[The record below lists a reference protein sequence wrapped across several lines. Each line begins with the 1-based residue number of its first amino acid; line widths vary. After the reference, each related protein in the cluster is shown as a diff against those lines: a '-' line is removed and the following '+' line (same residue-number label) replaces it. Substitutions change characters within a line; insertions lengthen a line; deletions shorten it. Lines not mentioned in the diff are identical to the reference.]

1 MASAFSSSSPP
12 IPSDADLR
20 QRILAESIALL
31 ASSGIRGATLRDVA
45 GRCGVGLAAISSL
58 FGNKDALI
66 AACFADVVRQDIDR
80 LEAIV
85 GECARMQVSADI
97 LPSFLWV
104 ACEEAGGLR
113 RTQMLVLLELLLCA
127 PASPQFAPLC
137 RQWLVARRDAL
148 RRAGAVAGIAPEPM
162 DILGLHLL
170 SECSFAVSCA
180 ASASYLH
187 LARAGFLE
195 AALLLTGQEGSAE
208 PLALQALAGRF
219 FADPG
224 ASPPSDDKAPKR
236 RGAES
241 RARIVDAAASII
253 EADGLSA
260 ITNRA
265 VADRAGVSLALT
277 TYHFKSISDLS
288 FSGIVRVF
296 EKVNAGFTGASGDV
310 SHVIDTVAG
319 FRIRQPTGVEKL
331 ASRGM
336 VEISMAAA
344 RGLADPALGLAIR
357 QQRGTITYA
366 GLDQAAR
373 REVTR
378 MRAASHAL
386 WASMG
391 LMISVAVDDIDGLY
405 DLEAL
410 ARIAGRQLLSK
421 P

>member
-1 MASAFSSSSPP
+1 MASASSPITP
-12 IPSDADLR
+12 TEADLR
-20 QRILAESIALL
+20 QRILDETIALL
-31 ASSGIRGATLRDVA
+31 ASGGIRGATLRDVA

-66 AACFADVVRQDIDR
+66 AACFAEVVRGDIDR
-80 LEAIV
+80 LETIV
-85 GECARMQVSADI
+85 AECADMQVAGDI
-97 LPSFLWV
+97 LPAFLWV

-113 RTQMLVLLELLLCA
+113 LTQMLVLLELLLSA
-127 PASPQFAPLC
+127 PAAPQFAGLC
-137 RQWLVARRDAL
+137 REWLVARRDAL
-148 RRAGAVAGIAPEPM
+148 RRAGADAGVDPLAM
-162 DILGLHLL
+162 DVLGLHLL
-170 SECSFAVSCA
+170 SESSFAISCA

-195 AALLLTGQEGSAE
+195 AAHLLTGQGSA
-208 PLALQALAGRF
+208 PQQPSIAALAQRF
-219 FADPG
+219 FADPD
-224 ASPPSDDKAPKR
+224 STPPNKDAAPR
-236 RGAES
+236 GRGAES

-277 TYHFKSISDLS
+277 TYHFKSITDLS
-288 FSGIVRVF
+288 FSGLVRVF
-296 EKVNAGFTGASGDV
+296 EKVNAGFTGTPGEAPQ
-310 SHVIDTVAG
+310 VIDAVER

-344 RGLADPALGLAIR
+344 RGLADPSLGLAIR

-366 GLDQAAR
+366 GLDKAAR
-373 REVTR
+373 KEVTR

-391 LMISVAVDDIDGLY
+391 LIASAAVEDIDGLY
-405 DLEAL
+405 DLEAM
-410 ARIAGRQLLSK
+410 ARIAGRTLLAKS
-421 P
+421 

>member
-1 MASAFSSSSPP
+1 MATASSPVT
-12 IPSDADLR
+12 ITEADLR
-20 QRILAESIALL
+20 QRILDEAIGLL
-31 ASSGIRGATLRDVA
+31 ASGGIRGATLRDVA

-66 AACFADVVRQDIDR
+66 AACFAEVVRGDIDR
-80 LEAIV
+80 LETIV
-85 GECARMQVSADI
+85 AECAEMQVAGDI

-113 RTQMLVLLELLLCA
+113 RTQMLVLLELLLSA
-127 PASPQFAPLC
+127 PSSPQFAGLC
-137 RQWLVARRDAL
+137 REWLVARRDAL
-148 RRAGAVAGIAPEPM
+148 RRAGTAAGVEAQAM
-162 DILGLHLL
+162 DVLGLHLL
-170 SECSFAVSCA
+170 SESSFAISCA

-187 LARAGFLE
+187 LARVGFLE
-195 AALLLTGQEGSAE
+195 AALLLTGQECAPEG
-208 PLALQALAGRF
+208 PGVKALAQRF

-224 ASPPSDDKAPKR
+224 NSPAENGAAPKG

-277 TYHFKSISDLS
+277 TYHFKSIADLS

-296 EKVNAGFTGASGDV
+296 EKVNAGFTGTPGEAQQ
-310 SHVIDTVAG
+310 VIDAVER
-319 FRIRQPTGVEKL
+319 FRTRQPTGVEKL

-366 GLDQAAR
+366 GLDKAAR
-373 REVTR
+373 KEVTR

-391 LMISVAVDDIDGLY
+391 LMVSVAVEDIDGLY

-410 ARIAGRQLLSK
+410 ARIAGRTLLAKS
-421 P
+421 

>member
-1 MASAFSSSSPP
+1 MAPASSPVT
-12 IPSDADLR
+12 STEGDLR
-20 QRILAESIALL
+20 QRILGEAIALL

-66 AACFADVVRQDIDR
+66 AACFAEVVRDDIDR
-80 LEAIV
+80 LDTIIA
-85 GECARMQVSADI
+85 ECAEMQVAADI

-113 RTQMLVLLELLLCA
+113 RLQMLALLELLLCA
-127 PASPQFAPLC
+127 PTSPQFAGLC
-137 RQWLVARRDAL
+137 REWLVARRDAL
-148 RRAGAVAGIAPEPM
+148 RRAGAAAGVDPLAM
-162 DILGLHLL
+162 DVLGLHLL
-170 SECSFAVSCA
+170 SESSFAISCA

-195 AALLLTGQEGSAE
+195 AALLLTGQQCA
-208 PLALQALAGRF
+208 PDQPAVAALAKRF

-224 ASPPSDDKAPKR
+224 GSTPPDEGQAPR
-236 RGAES
+236 GRGAES

-253 EADGLSA
+253 EVDGLSA

-277 TYHFKSISDLS
+277 TYHFKSVADLS
-288 FSGIVRVF
+288 FNGLVRVF
-296 EKVNAGFTGASGDV
+296 EKVNAGFTGTPGEAPQ
-310 SHVIDTVAG
+310 VIDAVER

-344 RGLADPALGLAIR
+344 RGLADPSLGLAIR

-366 GLDQAAR
+366 GLDKAAR
-373 REVTR
+373 KDVTR

-391 LMISVAVDDIDGLY
+391 LMVSAAVEDIDGLY
-405 DLEAL
+405 DLEAM
-410 ARIAGRQLLSK
+410 ARIAGRTLLAQS
-421 P
+421 

>member
-1 MASAFSSSSPP
+1 MASASSPIAP
-12 IPSDADLR
+12 TDADLR
-20 QRILAESIALL
+20 QRILAEAIALL
-31 ASSGIRGATLRDVA
+31 ASNGIRGATLRDVA

-66 AACFADVVRQDIDR
+66 TACFAEVVRGDLDR
-80 LEAIV
+80 LDTIV
-85 GECARMQVSADI
+85 NECAQMEVTGDI
-97 LPSFLWV
+97 LPAFLWV
-104 ACEEAGGLR
+104 ACEEAGGSR
-113 RTQMLVLLELLLCA
+113 RTQMLVLLELLLSA
-127 PASPQFAPLC
+127 PASPQFAALC
-137 RQWLVARRDAL
+137 REWLVARRDAL
-148 RRAGAVAGIAPEPM
+148 RRAGASADIDPLAM
-162 DILGLHLL
+162 DVLGLHLL
-170 SECSFAVSCA
+170 SESSFAISCA

-195 AALLLTGQEGSAE
+195 AALLLTGQEKTPE
-208 PLALQALAGRF
+208 PSSVTALARRF

-224 ASPPSDDKAPKR
+224 SNPPSEGAAAKG

-277 TYHFKSISDLS
+277 TYHFKSIADLS
-288 FSGIVRVF
+288 FSGILRVF
-296 EKVNAGFTGASGDV
+296 EKVNAGFTSAPAEAPR
-310 SHVIDTVAG
+310 VIDTAER

-344 RGLADPALGLAIR
+344 RGVADPSLGLAIR

-366 GLDQAAR
+366 GLDQATR
-373 REVTR
+373 RDVTR

-391 LMISVAVDDIDGLY
+391 LMVSVAVEDIDGLY
-405 DLEAL
+405 DLTAM
-410 ARIAGRQLLSK
+410 ARIAGRQLLEKS
-421 P
+421 

>member
-1 MASAFSSSSPP
+1 MASASSPITP
-12 IPSDADLR
+12 TETDLR
-20 QRILAESIALL
+20 QRILDEAIGLL
-31 ASSGIRGATLRDVA
+31 ASGGIRGATLRDVA

-66 AACFADVVRQDIDR
+66 AACFAEVVRGDIDR
-80 LEAIV
+80 LETIV
-85 GECARMQVSADI
+85 AECAEMQVAGDI
-97 LPSFLWV
+97 LPAFLWV

-113 RTQMLVLLELLLCA
+113 LTQMLVLLELLLSA
-127 PASPQFAPLC
+127 PAAPQFAGLC
-137 RQWLVARRDAL
+137 REWLVARRDAL
-148 RRAGAVAGIAPEPM
+148 RRAGADAGVDPLAM
-162 DILGLHLL
+162 DVLGLHLL
-170 SECSFAVSCA
+170 SESSFAISCA

-195 AALLLTGQEGSAE
+195 AAHLLTGQGSA
-208 PLALQALAGRF
+208 PQQPSIAALAQRF
-219 FADPG
+219 FADPD
-224 ASPPSDDKAPKR
+224 STPPNKDAAPR
-236 RGAES
+236 GRGAES

-277 TYHFKSISDLS
+277 TYHFKSVTDLS
-288 FSGIVRVF
+288 FSGLLRVF
-296 EKVNAGFTGASGDV
+296 EKVNAGFTGTPGEAPQ
-310 SHVIDTVAG
+310 VIDAVER

-344 RGLADPALGLAIR
+344 RGLADPLLGLAIR

-366 GLDQAAR
+366 GLDKAAR
-373 REVTR
+373 KEVTR

-391 LMISVAVDDIDGLY
+391 LIASSAVEDIDGLY
-405 DLEAL
+405 DLEAM
-410 ARIAGRQLLSK
+410 ARIAGSTLLAKS
-421 P
+421 

>member
-1 MASAFSSSSPP
+1 MASASSS
-12 IPSDADLR
+12 IAFAEADLS
-20 QRILAESIALL
+20 QRILAEAIALL
-31 ASSGIRGATLRDVA
+31 ASGGIRGATLRDVA

-66 AACFADVVRQDIDR
+66 AACFAEVVRGDIER

-85 GECARMQVSADI
+85 AECAAMQVPSDI
-97 LPSFLWV
+97 LPAFLWLT
-104 ACEEAGGLR
+104 CEEAGGLR
-113 RTQMLVLLELLLCA
+113 CTQMLVLLELLLCA
-127 PASPQFAPLC
+127 PAAPQFAALC
-137 RQWLVARRDAL
+137 REWLVARRDAL
-148 RRAGAVAGIAPEPM
+148 RRAGTAAGIDPLAM
-162 DILGLHLL
+162 DVLGLHLL
-170 SECSFAVSCA
+170 SESSFAISCA
-180 ASASYLH
+180 ASASYFH

-195 AALLLTGQEGSAE
+195 AALLLTGQERVPE
-208 PLALQALAGRF
+208 PPSMAALAKRF
-219 FADPG
+219 FAGPG
-224 ASPPSDDKAPKR
+224 STLPDKGHVPR
-236 RGAES
+236 GRGAES

-277 TYHFKSISDLS
+277 TYHFKSIADLS

-296 EKVNAGFTGASGDV
+296 EKVNAGFTDGPGEAPQ
-310 SHVIDTVAG
+310 VIDAIER

-344 RGLADPALGLAIR
+344 RGVADPSLGLAIR

-366 GLDQAAR
+366 GLDNSAR
-373 REVTR
+373 KEVTR

-391 LMISVAVDDIDGLY
+391 LMVSAAVEDIDGLY

-410 ARIAGRQLLSK
+410 ARIAGRALLAK
-421 P
+421 T

>member
-1 MASAFSSSSPP
+1 MASASSPVTP
-12 IPSDADLR
+12 TETDLR
-20 QRILAESIALL
+20 QRILDEAIGLL

-45 GRCGVGLAAISSL
+45 GRCGVGLAAISSQ

-66 AACFADVVRQDIDR
+66 AACFAEVVRGDIDR
-80 LEAIV
+80 LGAIV
-85 GECARMQVSADI
+85 AECAAMQVPGDI

-127 PASPQFAPLC
+127 PASQQFAPLC
-137 RQWLVARRDAL
+137 REWLVARRDAL
-148 RRAGAVAGIAPEPM
+148 RRAGAAAGIDPLAM
-162 DILGLHLL
+162 DVLGLHLL
-170 SECSFAVSCA
+170 SESSFAISCA

-195 AALLLTGQEGSAE
+195 AALLLTGQHSPPE
-208 PLALQALAGRF
+208 PPAMKALAKRF

-224 ASPPSDDKAPKR
+224 STPSSEEATPKG

-277 TYHFKSISDLS
+277 TYHFKSIADLS

-296 EKVNAGFTGASGDV
+296 EKVNAGFTGAPAETPQ
-310 SHVIDTVAG
+310 VIDAVER

-344 RGLADPALGLAIR
+344 RGMADPSLGLAIR
-357 QQRGTITYA
+357 QQRGTITFA
-366 GLDQAAR
+366 GLDKAAR
-373 REVTR
+373 EQVTR

-391 LMISVAVDDIDGLY
+391 LMVSVAVEDIDALY
-405 DLEAL
+405 DLGAM
-410 ARIAGRQLLSK
+410 ARIASRKLLQNS
-421 P
+421 